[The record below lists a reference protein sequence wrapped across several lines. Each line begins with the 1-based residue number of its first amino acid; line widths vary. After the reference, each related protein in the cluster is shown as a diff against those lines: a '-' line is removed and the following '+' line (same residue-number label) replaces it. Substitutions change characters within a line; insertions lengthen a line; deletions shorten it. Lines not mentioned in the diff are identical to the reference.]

1 MHPTP
6 LGAAPC
12 PLPGTHHL
20 LPLGTAYPFTTL
32 EPGQPIGAG
41 WGGKTR
47 KKLQIPMCHGMAPL
61 PPGELLQG
69 HPPPINTQEQQQQK
83 TSGEV
88 LVSPSPTPRHG
99 QNQPP
104 NWGNGSMSTPRCPR
118 ATRGLLGALSSP
130 DTAPQPLTSSVSSWL
145 CPGRLLAGWSPSTG
159 SVEPSRM
166 RPELARQSRQSQAL
180 SMLPVPDAS
189 PDAPRCARLS
199 RLYNPLRRPTTA
211 TDGHRRGQTP
221 ADADGERALSG
232 CVCVP
237 PNLDAV
243 IKLDGGH
250 TSPGD
255 VSPGTHVPRAGGKE
269 PSGCTS
275 VPRPAG
281 AAQEPAGA
289 ESPAGAEPPQPRRE
303 AEATLPIP

>member
-1 MHPTP
+1 MGRENQEKATNSHVPRDGPTAP
-6 LGAAPC
+6 GGAASR
-12 PLPGTHHL
+12 T
-20 LPLGTAYPFTTL
+20 
-32 EPGQPIGAG
+32 
-41 WGGKTR
+41 
-47 KKLQIPMCHGMAPL
+47 
-61 PPGELLQG
+61 
-69 HPPPINTQEQQQQK
+69 PPPINTQEQQQQK

-199 RLYNPLRRPTTA
+199 RLYNPLRRPTAA